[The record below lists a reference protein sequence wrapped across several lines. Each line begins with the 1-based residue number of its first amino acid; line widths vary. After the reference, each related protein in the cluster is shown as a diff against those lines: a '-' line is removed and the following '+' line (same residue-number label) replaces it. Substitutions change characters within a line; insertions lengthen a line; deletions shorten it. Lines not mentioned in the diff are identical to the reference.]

1 MVYEGHK
8 NKLKFIEAKFPTRS
22 FYLFKR
28 DELEGWFHCL
38 SRKNKAICSYCDE
51 PECYKRI

>member
-1 MVYEGHK
+1 MVCEGHK